1 MKKNIITFLVLIL
14 GTLSAH
20 AQHVFTIGGIET
32 GDVLPD
38 SSYVEIYLSDD
49 YFHFDKDA
57 KPIATV
63 PVVNNSFHYDLPI
76 DRMRSVKILFNGEE
90 DENFSGEY
98 FAVPDESISISD
110 YDVTPSNGYLAKV
123 ERGVWAA
130 RNNKKNYSPHIP
142 KIEGKKVWSNMDEYA
157 FENIVHDVYFNDKET
172 IVRIYPTGY
181 IQDRI
186 SVLIKN
192 KVEFC
197 LKDFNTHKEHRIVRK
212 IFGGDSIVTTEQIV
226 YGHIVAFEP
235 LPKDTK
241 FFLFGILSHPHGDK
255 DEIEYIN
262 KGFPEKLKKGKVR
275 LNIDATESKKA
286 SGYIVK
292 MQERQYYAPVYKAD
306 VTFDKSRKFS
316 TDLYVTFPYDSCG
329 TFYRDPDYVSIC
341 ATYPDGSIS
350 TDEIKFVLMPGETA
364 NVKIT
369 DDGYTIG
376 GSKKYK
382 QWQEAADLDKKCDNK
397 NDMTYI
403 LSEHCKEEGFIR
415 YFMFNKVFP
424 ASEIKKSVTHGLLN
438 DYSYGKQ
445 LESESFDEELS
456 AKREKEE
463 KEKEDTRIENEEKT
477 DEGSMFVD
485 FEVEYEGKVTHLS
498 DYVGKGKYVLV
509 DFWASWCGPCC
520 AEIPFLKDVWEKY
533 KGDNFEVVGVPSWDE
548 PEKTLKAIKKYGIE
562 YPQMIN
568 AQDAGTLAYGITGIP
583 EIILFAPDGK
593 ILARGLRGFDIEKT
607 VKEYVK

>member
-1 MKKNIITFLVLIL
+1 
-14 GTLSAH
+14 
-20 AQHVFTIGGIET
+20 
-32 GDVLPD
+32 
-38 SSYVEIYLSDD
+38 
-49 YFHFDKDA
+49 
-57 KPIATV
+57 
-63 PVVNNSFHYDLPI
+63 
-76 DRMRSVKILFNGEE
+76 
-90 DENFSGEY
+90 
-98 FAVPDESISISD
+98 
-110 YDVTPSNGYLAKV
+110 
-123 ERGVWAA
+123 
-130 RNNKKNYSPHIP
+130 
-142 KIEGKKVWSNMDEYA
+142 
-157 FENIVHDVYFNDKET
+157 
-172 IVRIYPTGY
+172 
-181 IQDRI
+181 
-186 SVLIKN
+186 
-192 KVEFC
+192 
-197 LKDFNTHKEHRIVRK
+197 
-212 IFGGDSIVTTEQIV
+212 
-226 YGHIVAFEP
+226 
-235 LPKDTK
+235 
-241 FFLFGILSHPHGDK
+241 
-255 DEIEYIN
+255 
-262 KGFPEKLKKGKVR
+262 
-275 LNIDATESKKA
+275 
-286 SGYIVK
+286 
-292 MQERQYYAPVYKAD
+292 MQKRQYYAPIYKED

-316 TDLYVTFPYDSCG
+316 TDLYVTLQ
-329 TFYRDPDYVSIC
+329 REPDYVSIC

-382 QWQEAADLDKKCDNK
+382 QWQEAADLDKKYENK

-415 YFMFNKVFP
+415 YFMFNKVLP
-424 ASEIKKSVTHGLLN
+424 ASTIEKSVARGLLE

-445 LESESFDEELS
+445 LRSETVFDEIIAQQKKGQEEQ
-456 AKREKEE
+456 EKVNA
-463 KEKEDTRIENEEKT
+463 ENEKKT
-477 DEGSMFVD
+477 DVGNMFVD
-485 FEVEYEGKVTHLS
+485 FEVEYEGNITHLS

-568 AQDAGTLAYGITGIP
+568 AQKAGTTAYGITSIP

>member
-1 MKKNIITFLVLIL
+1 MKKTIITCLLLFT
-14 GTLSAH
+14 GTFFTY
-20 AQHVFTIGGIET
+20 AQHVFSIKGIEY
-32 GDVLPD
+32 GDEFQD
-38 SSYVEIYLSDD
+38 SSYVEIYLSDE

-63 PVVNNSFHYDLPI
+63 PFVKNMYHYDLPI
-76 DRMRSVKILFNGEE
+76 DRMMSVKLRTFNKDGEKRTA
-90 DENFSGEY
+90 EY

-110 YDVTPSNGYLAKV
+110 YDVTPSKNYYAKV

-130 RNNKKNYSPHIP
+130 RNNKKDYSPHVP
-142 KIEGKKVWSNMDEYA
+142 KIEGKNVWKGVDEYA

-172 IVRIYPTGY
+172 IVRIYPVGLVQSLHY
-181 IQDRI
+181 IF
-186 SVLIKN
+186 SN
-192 KVEFC
+192 KDEFC
-197 LKDFNTHKEHRIVRK
+197 LKDYKTGKEHRIVRK
-212 IFGGDSIVTTEQIV
+212 IFGGDSIVSTEQIV
-226 YGHIVAFEP
+226 YGHIIAFEP
-235 LPKDTK
+235 LPKDTEI
-241 FFLFGILSHPHGDK
+241 FTFGVLSHFQGD
-255 DEIEYIN
+255 EEEYIC
-262 KGFPEKLKKGKVR
+262 KAFPEKLKKGKVR
-275 LNIDATESKKA
+275 LAIDATDAKKP

-292 MQERQYYAPVYKAD
+292 MQERQYYAPIYKAD

-316 TDLYVTFPYDSCG
+316 MDLDVTYPYDNRG
-329 TFYRDPDYVSIC
+329 GLQRNPDYVRIC

-382 QWQEAADLDKKCDNK
+382 QWQEAADWEKKYDNK
-397 NDMTYI
+397 DDMAYF

-415 YFMFNKVFP
+415 YFMFNKVLP
-424 ASEIKKSVTHGLLN
+424 ASTIEKSVARGLLN

-463 KEKEDTRIENEEKT
+463 KEKEDTRIENEKKT

-548 PEKTLKAIKKYGIE
+548 PDKTLKSIKKYGIE

-568 AQDAGTLAYGITGIP
+568 AQSAGTDAYGISGIP
-583 EIILFAPDGK
+583 KIILFAPDGK
-593 ILARGLRGFDIEKT
+593 ILARGLRGTEIEEA
-607 VKEYVK
+607 VKKYVK